1 MFKFR
6 ASVAACWLSIATAFA
21 AEIPRPAPDFA
32 INLAPNK
39 QFKLSQY
46 RDKTVVLAFILTYC
60 SHCQAVMRGL
70 IKDQAEFGSKGLQ
83 VVACAIEDMA
93 ATAVPGFI
101 RQFQPNFPVGYGT
114 NAEAVKY
121 LQHPPMMGFYMP
133 ALVFIDKTGV
143 IRAQYEGRDE
153 MLKEATQEKTVR
165 DKIVEIMNAPAPAP
179 AKTGAGKK
187 MSAAKKN

>member
-39 QFKLSQY
+39 QIKLSQY

-70 IKDQAEFGSKGLQ
+70 IKDQTELGSKGLQ

-114 NAEAVKY
+114 NAEAVKF

-165 DKIVEIMNAPAPAP
+165 DKILEIMNAPAPAP